1 MEKAGRFEHSCNCVP
16 GNSGAALVLR
26 KGCMI
31 GMHVEGENR
40 LKKLTAKTSQND
52 QLSYLSE
59 VERGVVQ
66 TGHGILA
73 SAIDRHL

>member
-1 MEKAGRFEHSCNCVP
+1 
-16 GNSGAALVLR
+16 
-26 KGCMI
+26 MI

-40 LKKLTAKTSQND
+40 LKKLTAKISQND